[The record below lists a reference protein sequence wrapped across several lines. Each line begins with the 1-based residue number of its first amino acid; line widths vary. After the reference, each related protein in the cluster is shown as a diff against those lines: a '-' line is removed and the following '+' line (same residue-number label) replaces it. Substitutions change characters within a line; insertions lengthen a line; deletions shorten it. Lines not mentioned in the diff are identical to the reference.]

1 LKFVQISNDVI
12 EDSDTT
18 KKQIEEEFGSRIAE
32 LVDLVT
38 KYKDPKDQKW
48 KEKYY
53 KRLQNGSIE
62 AQLIKFADRLSN
74 VRDLPTCPDSA
85 KVKRYTKETIDVFLP
100 WAKTVFPKAYELLKK
115 ELPGSS

>member
-1 LKFVQISNDVI
+1 MLHDVI

-18 KKQIEEEFGSRIAE
+18 KKQLEKEFGPRIAE

-38 KYKDPKDQKW
+38 KYKDPKDQNW

-53 KRLQNGSIE
+53 TRLQNGSVE

-74 VRDLPTCPDSA
+74 VRDLPTCPNSA

-100 WAKTVFPKAYELLKK
+100 WAKKVFPKAYELLKK